1 MLSSI
6 YNLSRSNLIIL
17 LVALIVLFLPN
28 LEAPKNVF
36 FLGLILVWVLFSF
49 KSRDFGGRWNHFDS
63 IFLLFFLVNILVA
76 LNAHFEHNQPIKG
89 ANDIFRIIIFGWV
102 VSRIRFSKRNFSV
115 LVFCNALSVLT
126 VAINL
131 YSCPKLGECIMLNS
145 VGHVNH
151 TAIYLLISLS
161 LTLPFLIEK
170 YRVFSKTF
178 NFFAVCYLFFIS
190 YMIIATNSRAAFGAL
205 VLIFLTIFIFYSL
218 KGDLKKLYL
227 FGSIALISIIISLI
241 SPPKVIDKFYH
252 GTSIIGF
259 SPRQTIRNF
268 AYEVFKI
275 DPILGTG
282 MSNFPNF
289 GLDDIKDNVINEKG
303 IDWWQKKANE
313 TYLPYA
319 HPHNLYYAYLSGGG
333 IIFLVTM
340 LLFWSNII
348 KEIIKDYKERKS
360 WILLPVSLIV
370 LVNLIVGFFNTTFE
384 NEHGLLSMLV
394 LGIFLSQ
401 RRYGHT

>member
-1 MLSSI
+1 MLSQLFGHSK
-6 YNLSRSNLIIL
+6 SNLIFLFI
-17 LVALIVLFLPN
+17 ALIVLFLPN
-28 LEAPKNVF
+28 LEAPKNIF
-36 FLGLILVWVLFSF
+36 FLGLLLVWIQFSF
-49 KSRDFGGRWNHFDS
+49 KSGNFGGKWNHYDS
-63 IFLLFFLVNILVA
+63 IFLLFLIVNIIVA
-76 LNAHFEHNQPIKG
+76 INAHFEHSQPIKG
-89 ANDIFRIIIFGWV
+89 ANDIFRIIIFGWII
-102 VSRIRFSKRNFSV
+102 SRIKFSEKVVDVIVLINSLSILTIVTNFYTCPE
-115 LVFCNALSVLT
+115 LGNCMTLS
-126 VAINL
+126 
-131 YSCPKLGECIMLNS
+131 S

-241 SPPKVIDKFYH
+241 SPPKIIDKFYH
-252 GTSIIGF
+252 GSSIIGF

-303 IDWWQKKANE
+303 IDWWQKKAKE